1 MTCMF
6 TESLKI
12 SIPKNVLAGMPMVE
26 FPGRITVIEDAD
38 AARDALARLACEKRV
53 GFDTETRP
61 AFQKGRSF
69 NVSLIQVATLTDSY
83 LFRINKTGLLPELR
97 AFIEND
103 SVMKIG
109 LSLKDDFFVL
119 HKISEF
125 VPHGFVDLQSFVN
138 EYCIAD
144 ASLQK
149 IYGILFGERI
159 SKGQRLSNWEA
170 SELTTSQQNY
180 AAIDAWACLRIY
192 NHLTE
197 GCFNPHESPYRQ
209 VETTSENT
217 ESI

>member
-1 MTCMF
+1 ML

-12 SIPKNVLAGMPMVE
+12 SIPKDVLAGMPMVE
-26 FPGRITVIEDAD
+26 FPGEITVLEDAD
-38 AARDALARLACEKRV
+38 AAREVLTLLAKEERV

-69 NVSLIQVATLTDSY
+69 NVSLIQISTLTHGY
-83 LFRINKTGLLPELR
+83 LFRINKTGLLPELC

-103 SVMKIG
+103 SVLKIG

-125 VPHGFVDLQSFVN
+125 VPHGFVDLQGFVGD
-138 EYCIAD
+138 YGIAD

-149 IYGILFGERI
+149 IYGILFGKRI

-170 SELTTSQQNY
+170 PELTVGQQHY

-197 GCFNPHESPYRQ
+197 GNFNPQESPYRQ
-209 VETTSENT
+209 IDGGNISEN
-217 ESI
+217 